1 MTHIL
6 VLERH
11 LASIVM
17 RSLAGSLYGSVGLIN
32 GSPLGKLRDR
42 FHNRSLKHTCR
53 VFLRLHLH
61 ASG

>member
-42 FHNRSLKHTCR
+42 L
-53 VFLRLHLH
+53 
-61 ASG
+61 